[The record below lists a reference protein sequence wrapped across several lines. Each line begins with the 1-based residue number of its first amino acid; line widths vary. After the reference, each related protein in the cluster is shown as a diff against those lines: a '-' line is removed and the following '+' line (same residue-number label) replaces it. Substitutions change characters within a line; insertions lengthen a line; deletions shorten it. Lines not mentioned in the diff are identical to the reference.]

1 MFGNYNKN
9 VHSQNGEDGIIE
21 EILHRLDVDY
31 NTSWCVDIGAWDGI
45 LYSNTY
51 NLVKKGMH
59 GVFVEGASEK
69 IPDLNNTAKFY
80 KKIIPIEAFV
90 SHNPADE
97 NSLDNI
103 LKRTPIPKDFECIS
117 IDIDSY
123 DLAVWES
130 LKEYSPKIVV
140 IEVNSSIA
148 PGIVWRNGDP
158 ESIRQDGLPGGNTFS
173 ATNEVAKEKG
183 YTLVM
188 HTGNNIYIRNDLIEK
203 VGVPTDIVSN
213 PDSLFNRNW
222 LR

>member
-1 MFGNYNKN
+1 MFNSYINN
-9 VHSQNGEDGIIE
+9 IHSQHGEDGILQ
-21 EILHRLDVDY
+21 EILRRLSIDY
-31 NTSWCVDIGAWDGI
+31 NTSWCVDIGAWDGKH
-45 LYSNTY
+45 LSNTY
-51 NLVKKGMH
+51 NLVQKGMH

-140 IEVNSSIA
+140 IEVNSGIA

-203 VGVPTDIVSN
+203 VGVPADIVNN